1 MKTRLVV
8 TALALL
14 ALGAC
19 AAPPDNARL
28 NTLPVVDFG
37 QSVPAAGDYIL
48 HFPAG
53 KAIAT
58 DVAIGG
64 NLFSQPAR
72 QVLKVK
78 LKRDLYS
85 YKKWVSFDKQHWLPS
100 RDALAFKLDIKIPSY
115 KFPHPGYIR
124 LDLSEKPRDK

>member
-1 MKTRLVV
+1 M
-8 TALALL
+8 

-19 AAPPDNARL
+19 AAPLDTARL
-28 NTLPVVDFG
+28 NTLPVVEFG
-37 QSVPAAGDYIL
+37 QPVPRAGDYVL

-64 NLFSQPAR
+64 NLFKQPAR
-72 QVLKVK
+72 EVLRVK

-85 YKKWVSFDKQHWLPS
+85 YKKWVSFDRQHWLPS

-115 KFPHPGYIR
+115 KFPQPGHIR
-124 LDLSEKPRDK
+124 LDLSEKSADKQAR